1 MKHSKIKSAGGFSLV
16 ELMVVLV
23 IIALLS
29 AFAMMSFGSEKL
41 YDADKQTLAII
52 DLLHEARQRSLSQR
66 NTMRVEINVTRNSIR
81 LIDENRP
88 NDSSDDVEIKSAVYR
103 NNGVFIGTLP
113 SNMTDNPTELSPVP
127 PIAFTTSN
135 HPLSASDSV
144 ATMRFLRN
152 GTVHNAGSNA
162 VGTGSIATGATIYV
176 WSKFPEDNSAT
187 PTTGQIFRAITV
199 VGTTGSSRL
208 WKCSMT
214 SGDCSDWNN

>member
-1 MKHSKIKSAGGFSLV
+1 MKHSKTKSASGFSLV

-23 IIALLS
+23 IIAILS
-29 AFAMMSFGSEKL
+29 AFAMMSLGSEKV

-66 NTMRVEINVTRNSIR
+66 NTMRVEINETRNSIR

-88 NDSSDDVEIKSAVYR
+88 NDSTDDVEIKSAPYR

-113 SNMTDNPTELSPVP
+113 SNMTDNPTELSPVS
-127 PIAFTTSN
+127 PIAFTISN
-135 HPLSASDSV
+135 HPLSANNSV

-152 GTVHNAGSNA
+152 GTVHNAGSNDI
-162 VGTGSIATGATIYV
+162 GTGSIATGATIYV
-176 WSKFPEDNSAT
+176 WSKFPQDNSAY
-187 PTTGQIFRAITV
+187 PTIGQMFRAITV

-208 WKCSMT
+208 WKCTMT
-214 SGDCSDWNN
+214 SGNCSDWIN